1 MFKRVFAMMVMMV
14 SVLFSSFSQAGQAW
28 EAYKARFL
36 MTDGRI
42 VDTGNKNVSH
52 TEGQGFAMLMAVENN
67 DRQSFD
73 KLWQWTDKTLR
84 NKQNGLFYWRY
95 TPGAANPAG
104 GYVVTDRMLAMFKS
118 SGDGRK

>member
-52 TEGQGFAMLMAVENN
+52 SEGQGYAMLMAVASN
-67 DRQSFD
+67 DKAAFD
-73 KLWQWTDKTLR
+73 RIW
-84 NKQNGLFYWRY
+84 G
-95 TPGAANPAG
+95 
-104 GYVVTDRMLAMFKS
+104 
-118 SGDGRK
+118 